1 MKVTLNIQEDKEL
14 RAAIKDAIKGQV
26 MAVTREEITQIVR
39 DEIGK
44 KIANKDVQY
53 LNRLLETSMKQVI
66 ESILYS
72 KYNVPGW
79 YNEWIEPTITKYL
92 DSKVKEAL
100 KGKDWSKVVD
110 DLAKQKIK
118 ELIK

>member
-1 MKVTLNIQEDKEL
+1 MKVTLNIEQDEQL

-26 MAVTREEITQIVR
+26 MSVTRDEISQIVR

-44 KIANKDVQY
+44 KIANRDVQY
-53 LNRLLETSMKQVI
+53 MTRLLEISMRYVI
-66 ESILYS
+66 ENILY
-72 KYNVPGW
+72 KDYDIPGW
-79 YNEWIEPTITKYL
+79 QNKWIEPTITKYL

-100 KGKDWSKVVD
+100 KGKDWNKVID

>member
-1 MKVTLNIQEDKEL
+1 MKVTLNIEQDEQL

-26 MAVTREEITQIVR
+26 MSVTREEINLIVKS
-39 DEIGK
+39 EIGK
-44 KIANKDVQY
+44 KIANRDVQY
-53 LNRLLETSMKQVI
+53 MNRLLSESMTQIIK
-66 ESILYS
+66 EILYKEHNIGNWDS
-72 KYNVPGW
+72 T
-79 YNEWIEPTITKYL
+79 WIKPIVDKYL

-100 KGKDWSKVVD
+100 KGKDWKKVID